1 MCYNYIRIKMVFEVE
16 IVLLSHPCGY
26 KEMREGAHPPN
37 TITRPEKDGF
47 FASAYYKTPCWGSR
61 ELSYRL
67 ENAEVSED
75 LLHFVH
81 IHSTIE

>member
-37 TITRPEKDGF
+37 TITRPESRTGF
-47 FASAYYKTPCWGSR
+47 LVSVYLQNSLQGEQGVKLSFRERRGRRGLASFRPYP
-61 ELSYRL
+61 
-67 ENAEVSED
+67 
-75 LLHFVH
+75 
-81 IHSTIE
+81 

>member
-37 TITRPEKDGF
+37 TITRPELRTGF
-47 FASAYYKTPCWGSR
+47 SRWHITKLPARGAGS
-61 ELSYRL
+61 
-67 ENAEVSED
+67 
-75 LLHFVH
+75 
-81 IHSTIE
+81 